1 MYTVREAAWMLQLGE
16 AKLRRWLFAS
26 GDARLLHGI
35 RDGKLCALDFA
46 LLVES
51 MVVGQLRQSGYS
63 LQEIRRARTTLASLS
78 GSDHPFA
85 HQRMVTDCKTKRLY
99 WLDEDANLTDLHT
112 RQMAFIKIL
121 EPYLQR
127 LEFDP
132 TTGLATRWLIGDGV
146 IVDPRVGYGAPVIA
160 GTRVSADLVAEM
172 VERSGDAKVAAEW
185 FGISEHQV
193 DCAVQLVRRLGSPGR
208 RRSAA

>member
-35 RDGKLCALDFA
+35 RDGKLCIMDFT

-51 MVVGQLRQSGYS
+51 MVVGQLRQAGYS
-63 LQEIRRARTTLASLS
+63 MQEIRRARATLSQMS
-78 GSDHPFA
+78 GAVHPFA
-85 HQRMVTDCKTKRLY
+85 HQRMVTDCKSKKLY
-99 WLDEDANLTDLHT
+99 WLDGEDNLTDLHT

-132 TTGLATRWLIGDGV
+132 TTGLAMRWLIGDGIV
-146 IVDPRVGYGAPVIA
+146 VDPRVGYGAPVIE
-160 GTRVSADLVAEM
+160 GTRVSAELVAEM
-172 VERSGDAKVAAEW
+172 ADRTGDDHATAEW
-185 FGISEHQV
+185 FGIDERQV
-193 DCAVQLVRRLGSPGR
+193 AAAVQLVHRLDSTGR
-208 RRSAA
+208 RHAG